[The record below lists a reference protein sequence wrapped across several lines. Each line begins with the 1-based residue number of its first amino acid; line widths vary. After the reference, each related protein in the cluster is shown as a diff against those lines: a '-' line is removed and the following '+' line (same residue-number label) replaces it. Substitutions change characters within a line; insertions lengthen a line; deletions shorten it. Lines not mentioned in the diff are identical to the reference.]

1 MSIASYD
8 DLVTQVGSFLN
19 RASIT
24 TEVPTFI
31 RLAEA
36 QMNREVKHWKG
47 EKRSEGQIDTRYS
60 TLPADWR
67 SPIRLSVVLAQGPRE
82 IEPISQREMLDLR
95 TANNDVVGIP
105 QYYAISAG
113 ALELYPTPSETYSV
127 QLIYRADI
135 PALSASNQSNWLLE
149 EAPDAYL
156 YGTLMQTA
164 PWLREDE
171 RIAMWGSLYAQAI
184 QSVNSD
190 AEMAKHGG
198 TGLRMKIRS
207 Y

>member
-8 DLVTQVGSFLN
+8 DLVAQVAGFLN
-19 RASIT
+19 RSSIT
-24 TEVPTFI
+24 SEVPTFI

-36 QMNREVKHWKG
+36 QMNREIKHWKG
-47 EKRSEGQIDTRYS
+47 EARSDLTISARYS
-60 TLPADWR
+60 DLPADFR
-67 SPIRLSVVLAQGPRE
+67 SPVRLSVSTASGPRE
-82 IEPISQREMLDLR
+82 IEPISQNEMLDLR
-95 TANNDVVGIP
+95 ASTNDLVGVP
-105 QYYAISAG
+105 QYYAISG
-113 ALELYPTPSETYSV
+113 GSLELYPTPSEAFTV
-127 QLIYRADI
+127 QLIYKADI
-135 PALSASNQSNWLLE
+135 PALSPDNQSNWLLT

-171 RIAMWGSLYAQAI
+171 RMAMWGSLYAQAI

>member
-8 DLVTQVGSFLN
+8 DLVTQVASFLN

-24 TEVPTFI
+24 AEVPTFI

-36 QMNREVKHWKG
+36 QMNREIKHWKG
-47 EKRSEGQIDTRYS
+47 EVRADLSVSSQYHD
-60 TLPADWR
+60 LPSGWR
-67 SPIRLSVVLAQGPRE
+67 SPISLRVSTASGPRE
-82 IEPISQREMLDLR
+82 IEPASLTEIADLR
-95 TANNDVVGIP
+95 AATNDLVGVP
-105 QYYAISAG
+105 QYYAVSGDQI
-113 ALELYPTPSETYSV
+113 EFYPTPSETFTVSAT
-127 QLIYRADI
+127 YRADI
-135 PALSASNQSNWLLE
+135 PALSASNQSNWLLV

-171 RIAMWGSLYAQAI
+171 RIAMWSSLYAQAI
-184 QSVNSD
+184 QSVNTD
-190 AEMAKHGG
+190 GQEAKHGG
-198 TGLRMKIRS
+198 SGLRMKIRS

>member
-1 MSIASYD
+1 MSISTYAELKAAVASW
-8 DLVTQVGSFLN
+8 LN
-19 RASIT
+19 RESIT
-24 TEVPTFI
+24 ANVPDFI

-36 QMNREVKHWKG
+36 QMNREIKHWKG
-47 EKRSEGQIDTRYS
+47 EKRSEGEIDTRYS

-67 SPIRLSVVLAQGPRE
+67 SPIRLSVITASGPRE
-82 IEPISQREMLDLR
+82 IEPASQSEMLDLR
-95 TANNDVVGIP
+95 AANNDLVGIP
-105 QYYAISAG
+105 QYYAISSG
-113 ALELYPTPSETYSV
+113 SLELYPTPSEPMNV
-127 QLIYRADI
+127 MMIYRANI
-135 PALSASNQSNWLLE
+135 PALSDSNTSNWLLE

-171 RIAMWGSLYAQAI
+171 RTAMWAGLYSQAM
-184 QSVNSD
+184 QSVNND
-190 AEMAKHGG
+190 GEMAKHGG

>member
-1 MSIASYD
+1 MSISTYAELKAAVASW
-8 DLVTQVGSFLN
+8 LN
-19 RASIT
+19 RESIT
-24 TEVPTFI
+24 ANVPDFI

-36 QMNREVKHWKG
+36 QMNREIKHWKG
-47 EKRSEGQIDTRYS
+47 EKRSEGEIDTRYS

-67 SPIRLSVVLAQGPRE
+67 SPIRLSVSTANGPRE
-82 IEPISQREMLDLR
+82 LEPVSQSEMLDLR
-95 TANNDVVGIP
+95 YKTNDTADIP
-105 QYYAISAG
+105 EYYAISSG
-113 ALELYPTPSETYSV
+113 SLELYPTPSQPV
-127 QLIYRADI
+127 NVMMIYRANI
-135 PALSASNQSNWLLE
+135 PALSDSNTSNWLLE

-171 RIAMWGSLYAQAI
+171 RVAMWASMYSQAM
-184 QSVNSD
+184 QSVNKD
-190 AEMAKHGG
+190 GEMAKHGG

>member
-8 DLVTQVGSFLN
+8 DLVAQVAGFLN
-19 RASIT
+19 RSSIT
-24 TEVPTFI
+24 SEVPTFI

-36 QMNREVKHWKG
+36 QMNREIKHWKG

-67 SPIRLSVVLAQGPRE
+67 SPIRLSVITANGPRE

-95 TANNDVVGIP
+95 TSTNDLVGVP
-105 QYYAISAG
+105 QYYAISSG
-113 ALELYPTPSETYSV
+113 SLELYPTPSQPV
-127 QLIYRADI
+127 NVMMIYRADI
-135 PALSASNQSNWLLE
+135 PALSPDNQSNWLLQ

-171 RIAMWGSLYAQAI
+171 RMAMWGSLYAQAI

>member
-1 MSIASYD
+1 MSISTYAELKAAVASW
-8 DLVTQVGSFLN
+8 LN
-19 RASIT
+19 RESIT
-24 TEVPTFI
+24 ANVPDFI

-36 QMNREVKHWKG
+36 QMNREIKHWKG
-47 EKRSEGQIDTRYS
+47 EKRSEGEIDTRYS

-67 SPIRLSVVLAQGPRE
+67 SPIRLSVSTANGPRE
-82 IEPISQREMLDLR
+82 LEPVSQSEMLDLR
-95 TANNDVVGIP
+95 YKTNDTADIP
-105 QYYAISAG
+105 QYYAISSG
-113 ALELYPTPSETYSV
+113 SLELYPTPSQPV
-127 QLIYRADI
+127 NVMMIYRANI
-135 PALSASNQSNWLLE
+135 PALSDSNTSNWLLE

-171 RIAMWGSLYAQAI
+171 RVAMWASMYSQAM
-184 QSVNSD
+184 QSVNKD
-190 AEMAKHGG
+190 GEMAKHGG